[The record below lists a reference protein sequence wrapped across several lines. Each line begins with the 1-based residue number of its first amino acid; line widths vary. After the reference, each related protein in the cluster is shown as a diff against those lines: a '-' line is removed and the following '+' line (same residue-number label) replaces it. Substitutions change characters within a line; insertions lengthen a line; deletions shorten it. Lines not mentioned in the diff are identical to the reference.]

1 MAFIQK
7 DMRTILSHYAG
18 FGYVIFYLFR
28 QNKICK
34 EDIVP
39 IFLKLDPEKSDLY
52 LERIL
57 SQVDSDDFDK
67 ARLYATSHYSSDF
80 CMKDYFGVSS
90 SKLVLRNDVYETA
103 LNFIYTSN
111 MIECLKSEDQQV
123 ERVLDRYSSLLHE
136 LVEETKESVVSRRR
150 EVSLT
155 KGVTV

>member
-28 QNKICK
+28 QNKISK
-34 EDIVP
+34 DDIFP

-57 SQVDSDDFDK
+57 SHVDNDDFDK

-80 CMKDYFGVSS
+80 CMRDYFGVSS

-103 LNFIYTSN
+103 LNFIYTNN
-111 MIECLKSEDQQV
+111 MIQCLKGEDQQV
-123 ERVLDRYSSLLHE
+123 SRVLERYSAVLHE
-136 LVEETKESVVSRRR
+136 LVEETREGVVSKRQDT
-150 EVSLT
+150 SLA
-155 KGVTV
+155 KGVMV